1 MLGKWEVVLM
11 LLLTLSP
18 QRRDDMLLVAIAGD
32 VLAINGQPFDFTPL
46 TEGATLPRA
55 SIDCHWIAGDVQRID
70 GVLQVPLLLPIAA
83 DASNAARFPQPITV
97 TQDGPVELPQ

>member
-1 MLGKWEVVLM
+1 M

-70 GVLQVPLLLPIAA
+70 GVLQVSLLLPITSAA
-83 DASNAARFPQPITV
+83 SEAACFPDPITV
-97 TQDGPVELPQ
+97 TQDGPVELPR